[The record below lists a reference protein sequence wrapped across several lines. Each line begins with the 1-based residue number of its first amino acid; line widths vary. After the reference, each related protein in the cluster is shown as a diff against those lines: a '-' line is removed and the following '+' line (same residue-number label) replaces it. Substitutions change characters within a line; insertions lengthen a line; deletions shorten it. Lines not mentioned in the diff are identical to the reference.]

1 MTICY
6 INFMNQKDKILKLL
20 KRKKSVSGRELSE
33 FLSISRQALN
43 KHLKVL
49 IQKGLVVKDGK
60 TRGAAYSLAG
70 KIKPAKRFRKKYVLK
85 GLEEHKAF
93 NEVAL
98 HHNFRKNLSDNV
110 FHIVNYVFSEILNNA
125 IEHSRSKICG
135 IEIVLDQYN
144 CAFTIR
150 DYGIGI
156 FYSIYTKFDL
166 SDETS
171 AIGELIKGKTTTMR
185 ERHSGEGV
193 FFSSKS
199 GDTVTFRSHK
209 INLTFDNIKKDVFVE
224 EKRHINGT
232 EVKFSISRVSKRN
245 LESTFKLYAPEE
257 YDYRFEKTKVYV
269 NLFQTEFVSRSEAK
283 RLLLGLEKFKEI
295 ILDFKGVKSIGQG
308 FADEIFRVFK
318 KQYPDIII
326 KTKNLNYII
335 ESIIKHVVDNKI

>member
-1 MTICY
+1 
-6 INFMNQKDKILKLL
+6 MNQKDKILKFL
-20 KRKKSVSGRELSE
+20 KRKKSVSGHELSE

-70 KIKPAKRFRKKYVLK
+70 KIKPVRRFRKKYVLK

-93 NEVAL
+93 NEVTL
-98 HHNFRKNLSDNV
+98 HQNFRKNLSDNV

-125 IEHSRSKICG
+125 IEHSRSKFCS

-156 FYSIYTKFDL
+156 FYSVYTKFDL

-199 GDTVTFRSHK
+199 GDTVIFRSHK

-224 EKRHINGT
+224 EKRHIKGT
-232 EVKFSISRVSKRN
+232 EVKFCISRGSKRN

-257 YDYRFEKTKVYV
+257 YDYRFEKTKVSV
-269 NLFQTEFVSRSEAK
+269 KLFQTEFVSRSEAK

-318 KQYPDIII
+318 KQHPDIII
-326 KTKNLNYII
+326 QTKNLNHII
-335 ESIIKHVVDNKI
+335 VSIIKHVVDNKI

>member
-1 MTICY
+1 
-6 INFMNQKDKILKLL
+6 MNQKDKILKLL

-144 CAFTIR
+144 CVFTIR